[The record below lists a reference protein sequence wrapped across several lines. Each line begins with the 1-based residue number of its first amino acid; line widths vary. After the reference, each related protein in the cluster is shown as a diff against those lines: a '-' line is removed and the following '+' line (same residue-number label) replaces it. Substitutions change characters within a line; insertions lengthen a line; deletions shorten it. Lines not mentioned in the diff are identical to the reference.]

1 MPQPTNGEM
10 MKKLIFAL
18 LMFISCSVWAE
29 WVVVGESTSDGTTF
43 NIDPATVRREGT
55 LLRYWKLTNLT
66 VQNKSGNMSWRTRE
80 ELDCKRERYRL
91 TSMTTF
97 SGPMLGG
104 KINGSFSWPDDEWT
118 DIAPGTMNETVMK
131 YVCAK

>member
-1 MPQPTNGEM
+1 M

-97 SGPMLGG
+97 SDSMLVGSL
-104 KINGSFSWPDDEWT
+104 NGNFNYPNDEWA
-118 DIAPGTMNETVMK
+118 DIPPGTLDAVKMK